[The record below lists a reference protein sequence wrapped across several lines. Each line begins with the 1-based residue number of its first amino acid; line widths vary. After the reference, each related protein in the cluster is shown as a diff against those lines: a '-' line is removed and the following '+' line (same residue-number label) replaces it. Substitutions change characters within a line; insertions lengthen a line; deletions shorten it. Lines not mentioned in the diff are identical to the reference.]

1 MFISNAAGA
10 LKLDMDVRFKVNDL
24 DLTPYLS
31 GPLRHGGGGE
41 EGGAPVFNL
50 YGCVCHF
57 GSGEPVIILKPSQC
71 ISRSNISHL
80 CQLYLQCMVVT
91 TQRIVSTWGPDSGT
105 TLMTAPS
112 TTIR

>member
-1 MFISNAAGA
+1 MKSYQQFWTEPLFSRFVFISNAAGA

-57 GSGEPVIILKPSQC
+57 GSGESVTITLLIASV
-71 ISRSNISHL
+71 
-80 CQLYLQCMVVT
+80 QL
-91 TQRIVSTWGPDSGT
+91 VS
-105 TLMTAPS
+105 LMCVNYICS
-112 TTIR
+112 VRWSLHGV

>member
-1 MFISNAAGA
+1 MYSIFLFAVCFTSIDRSRFVFISNAAGA

-57 GSGEPVIILKPSQC
+57 GSGQ
-71 ISRSNISHL
+71 
-80 CQLYLQCMVVT
+80 
-91 TQRIVSTWGPDSGT
+91 
-105 TLMTAPS
+105 
-112 TTIR
+112 